1 MAVYEV
7 KVEDHS
13 AVYLAELSAEIRNAS
28 DDLGYDLQSVA
39 RQAAPE
45 KTGNLVKH
53 ILVKSSAA
61 NGAYQVDLEST
72 AVDPTTG
79 NDYVDWM
86 HNGSYRL
93 GKKSKSKGMASSRI
107 GKFRKRV
114 GTNYLAGSG
123 ELAIAGYQS
132 YMEKRISAVNSKY
145 AE

>member
-13 AVYLAELSAEIRNAS
+13 AAYLAEVSAEIRKAV

-61 NGAYQVDLEST
+61 DGAYQAELGST
-72 AVDPTTG
+72 AVDPITG

-86 HNGSYRL
+86 HNGKYRL
-93 GKKSKSKGMASSRI
+93 GRKSKAKGMASSRI

-114 GTNYLAGSG
+114 GPNYIAGSG
-123 ELAIAGYQS
+123 ELAISGYQS
-132 YMEKRISAVNSKY
+132 YMEKRISAVNNKY
-145 AE
+145 S